1 MSRRTILLARLLS
14 GRGDLL
20 IFPRVMTVKR
30 KTIFRLSTFALSSV
44 LPLLAACGGEDEPR
58 SGQLGDSC
66 NRDGRSPCESGLA
79 CDPRADASGFV
90 CGEPASIDGLVRD
103 ALAEGAVAGARVVAL
118 GADGSPAGDVAY
130 TDESGR
136 YSVGVSAPRAADGS
150 IAPTAQWTLAV
161 SAAGYEPFPAGP
173 RPAVPISGSQVG
185 AGGTIEAPSTEVA
198 LLPLSQPEL
207 YALQI
212 SGRISAPDP
221 GGTLVVAEG
230 GTGPAPHAIASRSGE
245 FVIFNVPA
253 GAFELA
259 GYKRG
264 QQLERVA
271 VDTRQGSAS
280 DALLAS
286 VDPELGNVSGN
297 VNIVNAPGGSTTSVV
312 LVPESV
318 FDSRLERG
326 AIPLGLRA
334 PGLPDLPSVSGA
346 FQIDQ
351 VPAGDYV
358 VLAAFEN
365 DSLVRDPD
373 SSIGGTALQHVT
385 VGTGETVAMSQSFK
399 ITEHLAIVG
408 PGAQTPER
416 VAGPVTFRW
425 SDDSSEDR
433 YELELHTA
441 LGDLVWEQR
450 AVFAGRGGED
460 VELVY
465 DGPALTAGMVYQFRV
480 TSFRDRS
487 GETTA
492 ISKSEDLRGVFEW
505 YPQ

>member
-1 MSRRTILLARLLS
+1 M
-14 GRGDLL
+14 
-20 IFPRVMTVKR
+20 MTVKR
-30 KTIFRLSTFALSSV
+30 MTILRLSTFAMTSI

-58 SGQLGDSC
+58 LGQAGDTCS
-66 NRDGRSPCESGLA
+66 RDGRSPCEPGLA

-90 CGEPASIDGLVRD
+90 CGEPASIEGLVRD
-103 ALAEGAVAGARVVAL
+103 ALAEDAVAGARVVAL
-118 GADGSPAGDVAY
+118 GADGSPSGDVAF
-130 TDESGR
+130 TDDSGR
-136 YSVGVSAPRAADGS
+136 YSVTVSAPRAADGS
-150 IAPTAQWTLAV
+150 VEPTAQWTLAV

-173 RPAVPISGSQVG
+173 RPAMPISGSQVG
-185 AGGTIEAPSTEVA
+185 PAGTIEAPSTEVA

-212 SGRISAPDP
+212 SGRVSAPDP

-230 GTGPAPHAIASRSGE
+230 GSGPAPHAIASLSGE

-253 GAFELA
+253 GTFELA

-264 QQLERVA
+264 QQLERVT
-271 VDTRQGSAS
+271 VDTRQGSTS
-280 DALLAS
+280 DALLEGA
-286 VDPELGNVSGN
+286 EAQLGNVSGS
-297 VNIVNAPGGSTTSVV
+297 VNIVNAPGGSATSVV

-326 AIPLGLRA
+326 AVPLGLRA
-334 PGLPDLPSVSGA
+334 PGLPHLPSVSGA
-346 FQIDQ
+346 FQIEQ
-351 VPAGDYV
+351 VPPGDYV

-373 SSIGGTALQHVT
+373 TSIGGTALQHVT
-385 VGTGETVAMSQSFK
+385 VGTSETVAMSQSFK

-425 SDDSSEDR
+425 RDDSSEDR

-450 AVFAGRGGED
+450 AVFGGRGGED
-460 VELVY
+460 VELAY
-465 DGPALTAGMVYQFRV
+465 TGPALTPGMVYQFRV

-492 ISKSEDLRGVFEW
+492 ISRSEDLRGVFEW
-505 YPQ
+505 YQQ

>member
-1 MSRRTILLARLLS
+1 
-14 GRGDLL
+14 
-20 IFPRVMTVKR
+20 VKHR
-30 KTIFRLSTFALSSV
+30 TIFRLSTLALSSA
-44 LPLLAACGGEDEPR
+44 LPIFAACGSEEDPR
-58 SGQLGDSC
+58 SGERGDACS
-66 NRDGRSPCESGLA
+66 RDGSSPCEAGLA

-90 CGEPASIDGLVRD
+90 CGEPASIEGQVRD
-103 ALAEGAVAGARVVAL
+103 ALAEDVVAGARVVAL
-118 GADGSPAGDVAY
+118 GADGAPAGDVAY
-130 TDESGR
+130 TDDSGR

-185 AGGTIEAPSTEVA
+185 AGGTIAAASTEVA
-198 LLPLSQPEL
+198 LLPLTQPEL
-207 YALQI
+207 YSLQI

-230 GTGPAPHAIASRSGE
+230 GAGPAPHSIASRSGE

-253 GAFELA
+253 GTFELA

-271 VDTRQGSAS
+271 VDTRDGSAS
-280 DALLAS
+280 GALLAS
-286 VDPELGNVSGN
+286 AEAPLGNVSGN
-297 VNIVNAPGGSTTSVV
+297 VNIVNAPGGSATSVV

-334 PGLPDLPSVSGA
+334 PGPPDLPSVSGG
-346 FQIDQ
+346 FEIDQ
-351 VPAGDYV
+351 VPLGNYV

-373 SSIGGTALQHVT
+373 TSIGGTALQRVT
-385 VGTGETVAMSQSFK
+385 VGTGESVAMSQSFK

-408 PGAQTPER
+408 PGVQTPER

-450 AVFAGRGGED
+450 AVLAGRGGED
-460 VELVY
+460 VELAY
-465 DGPALTAGMVYQFRV
+465 DGPALTPGMVYQFRV

-487 GETTA
+487 GESTA

-505 YPQ
+505 YPE